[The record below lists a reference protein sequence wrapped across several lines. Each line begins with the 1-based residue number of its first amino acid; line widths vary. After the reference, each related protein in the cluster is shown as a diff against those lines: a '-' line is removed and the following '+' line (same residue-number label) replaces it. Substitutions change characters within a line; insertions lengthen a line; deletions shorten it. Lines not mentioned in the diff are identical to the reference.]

1 MLDKALARR
10 SADAGPV
17 LAFFIALTIAAVAG
31 QTWWVIAQDKELT
44 LASEKAN
51 GLVAVRILEEH
62 ATQTL
67 HDAERRIDAVAN
79 AIRDA
84 SHNGFDDAI
93 AIREVVSQGVQ
104 DYPFMKSVQFVNLA
118 GQSWITSRDYP
129 SHQADVTD
137 RAYVRFLL
145 KNPAY
150 DKVVIGH
157 PFQSR
162 YDSQLVVPIGRNL
175 YDGAG
180 RHVGLISV
188 DIRLSYFA
196 DVYARVAKDSN
207 ATVALFADGGFVIVR
222 SPFEARYVDRD
233 ISGYPM
239 LDELRRLPAE
249 GSFDDE
255 SLLDDETPRLY
266 TYRKSS
272 GFPITTAYGRDFESI
287 LADWRNRTH
296 DRILFSGAMILFIC
310 LLTWFLILYIER
322 LRSSEE
328 SLRRSEQRF
337 ISIFRHSPVPL
348 ALLRMPDSRF
358 VEVNDFWFK
367 DFGYSREEVI
377 GHTSVEVGL
386 WVDPA
391 DRQPMIDALL
401 NHGIIDRHEVR
412 YRRKDGSIA
421 ICLLSGQVID
431 NKEGKLF
438 IYSSMDITR
447 QREIENEIRRLNAE
461 LEERVRNR
469 TQKLE
474 QTNAELAEA
483 LASMRAMQ
491 GELIRSEKMAALG
504 SLVAGVAH
512 ELNTPIGN
520 SVTVASTLMEQ
531 TEAVLEEER
540 SGKLRKSLFER
551 YLENTT
557 QGTQLLLHTLRR
569 ASELISSFK
578 QVAVDQS
585 SDQRRR
591 FDLKNVLQEV
601 SATLAPTYK
610 HTPYR
615 LELHL
620 APGLELDSYPG
631 PIGQVITNFVTN
643 SLTHAFEDRDH
654 GTMLLST
661 RRVDDGHVEIVF
673 SDDGIGI
680 PEANQKRVFDPFFTT
695 KLGQGGSGLG
705 MNIVYNLV
713 TSLLGGSIVL
723 QSKPGQGTTLT
734 VTLPVCAPEPVAQE
748 LQAACT

>member
-1 MLDKALARR
+1 MLDKALAQR
-10 SADAGPV
+10 SADAGPI
-17 LAFFIALTIAAVAG
+17 LMFFIALTIAAVAG

-67 HDAERRIDAVAN
+67 HEAERRIDAVAN

-84 SHNGFDDAI
+84 SRDGFNDAI
-93 AIREVVSQGVQ
+93 AIREVVAQGTQ
-104 DYPFMKSVQFVNLA
+104 DYPFMKSVQFVNLD

-137 RAYVRFLL
+137 RTYIRFLL
-145 KNPAY
+145 NNPGH

-162 YDSQLVVPIGRNL
+162 YDSQLVVPIGRNI

-207 ATVALFADGGFVIVR
+207 ATVALFADDGFVIVR

-233 ISGYPM
+233 ISGYPV
-239 LDELRRLPAE
+239 LDELRKRPPE
-249 GSFDDE
+249 GSFEDE
-255 SLLDDETPRLY
+255 SLLDDEAPRLY

-272 GFPITTAYGRDFESI
+272 GFPITTAYGRDFDSI
-287 LADWRNRTH
+287 LSDWRNRTH
-296 DRILFSGAMILFIC
+296 DRIIFSGAMILFIC

-322 LRSSEE
+322 LRNSEE
-328 SLRRSEQRF
+328 SLRTSEQRF

-348 ALLRMPDSRF
+348 ALLRMSDNRF
-358 VEVNDFWFK
+358 VEVNDFWLR

-377 GHTSVEVGL
+377 GHTSLDFGL
-386 WVDPA
+386 WADPD
-391 DRQPMIDALL
+391 DRQPMIDALQ
-401 NHGIIDRHEVR
+401 NHGVIDRHETR
-412 YRRKDGSIA
+412 YKRKDGSIA

-431 NKEGKLF
+431 NKGDQLF
-438 IYSSMDITR
+438 IYSATDITR
-447 QREIENEIRRLNAE
+447 QCEIENEIRKLNTE
-461 LEERVRNR
+461 LEERVHNR

-474 QTNAELAEA
+474 QANAELAEA
-483 LASMRAMQ
+483 LASMRTMQ

-540 SGKLRKSLFER
+540 SGKLRRSLFER

-557 QGTQLLLHTLRR
+557 QGTQLLLRTLRR

-585 SDQRRR
+585 SDQRRH
-591 FDLKNVLQEV
+591 FDLQNVLQEV
-601 SATLAPTYK
+601 SVTLAPTYK
-610 HTPYR
+610 LTQYK
-615 LELHL
+615 LELDL

-631 PIGQVITNFVTN
+631 PIGQVVTNFVTN
-643 SLTHAFEDRDH
+643 ALTHAFEGRSQ
-654 GTMLLST
+654 GTMRLST
-661 RRVDDGHVEIVF
+661 RRVDEDHVEIVF
-673 SDDGIGI
+673 SDDGVGI

-713 TSLLGGSIVL
+713 TSLLGGAIVL
-723 QSKPGQGTTLT
+723 HSKPGEGTTLV
-734 VTLPVCAPEPVAQE
+734 VTLPVCAPEPVMQE
-748 LQAACT
+748 LQEA